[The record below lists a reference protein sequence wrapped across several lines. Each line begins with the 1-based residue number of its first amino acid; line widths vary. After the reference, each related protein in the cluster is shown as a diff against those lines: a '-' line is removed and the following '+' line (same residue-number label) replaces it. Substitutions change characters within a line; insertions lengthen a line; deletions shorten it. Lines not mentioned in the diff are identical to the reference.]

1 MLTHRALVT
10 NEYLYKCNIK
20 DTDKCYFCGEFSET
34 IEHLFWNC
42 NIIRSLWMD
51 FIEKLLPYINLK
63 SYLEKK
69 YVMFCIQNEE
79 NRLVNHLFIL
89 VKRYIYVTRCRE
101 KDVSL
106 HSLLVFVK
114 KYYVIETNIE
124 ASTYNCSKWDPVQKL
139 FN

>member
-1 MLTHRALVT
+1 MCSVLRSFQYMLIHRALVT

-20 DTDKCYFCGEFSET
+20 DTDKCYFCGEFGET

-42 NIIRSLWMD
+42 NIIRCLWMD

-89 VKRYIYVTRCRE
+89 VKRYIYMTRCRE

-106 HSLLVFVK
+106 RSMLVACF
-114 KYYVIETNIE
+114 
-124 ASTYNCSKWDPVQKL
+124 
-139 FN
+139 